1 MICNSCVVEHF
12 IKRTVDCVHFGLF
25 PEEFDSYYDSIADA
39 KGRRQ
44 GTNPMRVEY
53 VDIANTRRAMLG
65 VSKLL
70 ENGTANGS
78 GSRVKS
84 NSWVENFSYVLLN
97 NDKEKLRTI
106 LKYVIEDVQKAYQA
120 FCDLGII
127 TESVT
132 TNKGRSK
139 AASSNKNLSDILR
152 FSSNYYSRLSLDLS
166 VRALIDFSKWLSD
179 SVLFIVHKD
188 IPLRSKITPLILLEM
203 DFMRNTKPHT
213 INGARGLEIGY
224 KRLHG
229 ELDSRCYKGERPS
242 RVFKHVSMGK

>member
-1 MICNSCVVEHF
+1 MICNSCIVEHF
-12 IKRTVDCVHFGLF
+12 IKQTVDCVEFGLF
-25 PEEFDSYYDSIADA
+25 PEEFDFYYDSIADA
-39 KGRRQ
+39 KDRRQ
-44 GTNPMRVEY
+44 GMNPMSVDY
-53 VDIANTRRAMLG
+53 VDVANARRAMLG

-70 ENGTANGS
+70 ESGTSYGAN
-78 GSRVKS
+78 SRVKS
-84 NSWVENFSYVLLN
+84 SAWVENFSYVLLN

-120 FCDLGII
+120 FCDLEIT
-127 TESVT
+127 TESIT
-132 TNKGRSK
+132 TIKGRAK
-139 AASSNKNLSDILR
+139 GASSNKNLSDILR

-166 VRALIDFSKWLSD
+166 VRALTDFSKWLSD

-188 IPLRSKITPLILLEM
+188 IPLSSKITRLILLEM
-203 DFMRNTKPHT
+203 NFMRNTKPHT